1 MITYAKPATRTVPAK
16 NSRPERKPQ
25 LAATWHSVNGKLVCR
40 WVPVRSFL
48 EQ

>member
-1 MITYAKPATRTVPAK
+1 MIAYTNLTTRTVPTK
-16 NSRPERKPQ
+16 NSRPEHKPQ
-25 LAATWHSVNGKLVCR
+25 LVATWQRVNGKLICR